1 LTRKPRSSRH
11 EHRREEVSAFMDLI
25 SIAIAMVF
33 FIVMFGV
40 IWALE
45 RV

>member
-1 LTRKPRSSRH
+1 MPRSSRH
-11 EHRREEVSAFMDLI
+11 ERDRSADMDLI
-25 SIAIAMVF
+25 SIAIATAL
-33 FIVMFGV
+33 FITVMGV